1 MTFERLIEILDTYG
15 ADPAR
20 WPADERAA
28 ARAFAAKDARA
39 ADALTEARRLDE
51 LLDTYDPGADASA
64 ARVRNAL
71 EKAIPHV
78 PSATAIPF
86 LAAWSPWQRG
96 AALAAVLMF
105 GVATGMVTS
114 AVSPPA
120 AGNETDIVRL
130 AFDGGPFEAMGL

>member
-1 MTFERLIEILDTYG
+1 MTFERLTEILDAYG

-28 ARAFAAKDARA
+28 ARAFAAKDPRA
-39 ADALTEARRLDE
+39 AGALDEARRLDN
-51 LLDTYDPGADASA
+51 LLDAYDPGADASV

-71 EKAIPHV
+71 EKAIAHV

-86 LAAWSPWQRG
+86 LAAWSSWQRG

-105 GVATGMVTS
+105 GVATGIVTS

-120 AGNETDIVRL
+120 GTGETDIARL
-130 AFDGGPFEAMGL
+130 AFDGNPFEAMGL

>member
-1 MTFERLIEILDTYG
+1 MTFERLIEILDAYG

-28 ARAFAAKDARA
+28 AWAFVVQDARA
-39 ADALTEARRLDE
+39 ADALAEARRLDG
-51 LLDTYDPGADASA
+51 LLDVYDPGADASA

-71 EKAIPHV
+71 EKEIGQGSSV
-78 PSATAIPF
+78 TAIPF

-105 GVATGMVTS
+105 GIATGIVAS
-114 AVSPPA
+114 AVSPSV
-120 AGNETDIVRL
+120 AGNEIDIVRL

>member
-1 MTFERLIEILDTYG
+1 MTFERLIEILDAYG

-28 ARAFAAKDARA
+28 ARAFVAKDARA
-39 ADALTEARRLDE
+39 ADALAQARRLDE
-51 LLDTYDPGADASA
+51 WLDTYDPADDASA

-78 PSATAIPF
+78 PSATAIP
-86 LAAWSPWQRG
+86 LLVAWSTWQRA

-105 GVATGMVTS
+105 GIATGMVTS
-114 AVSPPA
+114 AVSPPV